1 MAGLKIALPRLRGQ
15 RAQKAGD
22 GEEGREEAAR
32 GRLADQALPMEQTA
46 KYAKPSLGKRN
57 G

>member
-46 KYAKPSLGKRN
+46 NYAKPSLGKRN